1 MSKIATYSLAD
12 TPLQLSDRLIGTEAP
27 RTPPTSTPLATKNF
41 SLGELLQLFSSN
53 FPAATLQE
61 VLDEGNVATED
72 IFLTGTIESTVI
84 KPTNIEDVLGSQGA
98 TFQFLSKAANGINWV
113 NLPTVYPTLNDVL
126 TAGNVSTLDA
136 KIGELYL
143 WDTNVP
149 TGYAKITGDNSRIN
163 FVSKSSVPY
172 GYITSDTFALL
183 DSSIYSFKIKK
194 PAVLSGNHT
203 ATFQDTSGTVA
214 YIADIPSQITL
225 TTSGTSGPATLIG
238 TVLNVPDYS
247 SGGGSV
253 DLDAVLANGNT
264 SSNYIVLTETGLDTY
279 SELRG
284 NGLAI
289 LDSVLPKQ
297 MVVAP
302 DGLTYTSD
310 GANYSNIEFVTP
322 TKANT
327 ILFQDNSGT
336 LAFLSDIPAVT
347 GYVPYTGATQN
358 VDLGEFEIKAGQM
371 TLDVSPTGTA
381 TVGTTVWNNTIGSSQ
396 TTLKGGTVILK
407 NGVDLVARVVN
418 KVTPN
423 ATLLRSQYK
432 AVRISGAQG
441 QRLAIAYAQAN
452 NDTNS
457 ADTIGLVCEDIA
469 TNQEGFIITVGQL
482 LEINTTGSLQ
492 GETWADGD
500 VIYLSP
506 TIAGSLTN
514 VKPNGSTGHIVVI
527 GYVEYAHAIHGS
539 LYVKVMNGWELDE
552 LHNVYINTPLNN
564 QGIFYNSTSQLWE
577 NKSIVTALGYTPEDV
592 ANKQTDLTASAT
604 KYPTVDAVNTGL
616 ATKQNAL
623 SGTGFVKI
631 SGTTIS
637 YDNSTYL
644 TSSTV
649 ITEVE
654 KNSIEL
660 RANGITLTTFTRFGY
675 STASDVT
682 SGVAAATSS
691 GSFFGI
697 QNRFNYTTSTVA
709 GSLAFFRTT
718 FGSWGGMSSGRVC
731 EWLFGTADAATVAGA
746 RSFVGFTGNFAA
758 PTNVEPTTLVSCV
771 GLARLST
778 SNNWHIIHND
788 ASGTCTSIDL
798 GSGYPSNT
806 LEVDLIYLRLTFN
819 TNGTIS
825 YLVANK
831 TTNISTSGVL
841 STNLPAVALYE
852 QVWTCNNATALAA
865 RLGFCY
871 RTFSNP

>member
-113 NLPTVYPTLNDVL
+113 NLPTIYPTLNDVL

-163 FVSKSSVPY
+163 FVSKSGVSY
-172 GYITSDTFALL
+172 GYITSDTFAFL

-203 ATFQDTSGTVA
+203 ATFQNTSGIVA

-327 ILFQDNSGT
+327 ILFQDGSGT

-423 ATLLRSQYK
+423 ATLLRANYT

-441 QRLAIAYAQAN
+441 QRLAVAYAQAN
-452 NDTNS
+452 NDNNS
-457 ADTIGLVCEDIA
+457 ADTIGLVCENIA

-482 LEINTTGSLQ
+482 EEINTTGSLQ

-539 LYVKVMNGWELDE
+539 LYVKIMNGWELDE
-552 LHNVYINTPLNN
+552 LHNVYIDTPINGQNLTYNSVNGLWENSNPLNN
-564 QGIFYNSTSQLWE
+564 LQSRRTGVTLFDDMWSLATGQSPFVKGVIGGGTLGLGNGGGSNHGVLTISSSTISINSG
-577 NKSIVTALGYTPEDV
+577 GYI
-592 ANKQTDLTASAT
+592 LF
-604 KYPTVDAVNTGL
+604 VNTSAARAINVVDGI
-616 ATKQNAL
+616 
-623 SGTGFVKI
+623 G
-631 SGTTIS
+631 
-637 YDNSTYL
+637 YDIIFRPTNL
-644 TSSTV
+644 SSTV
-649 ITEVE
+649 YYYAGLTQGRNTSQSITDG
-654 KNSIEL
+654 
-660 RANGITLTTFTRFGY
+660 AYF
-675 STASDVT
+675 D
-682 SGVAAATSS
+682 
-691 GSFFGI
+691 I
-697 QNRFNYTTSTVA
+697 QN
-709 GSLAFFRTT
+709 
-718 FGSWGGMSSGRVC
+718 
-731 EWLFGTADAATVAGA
+731 
-746 RSFVGFTGNFAA
+746 
-758 PTNVEPTTLVSCV
+758 TTLV
-771 GLARLST
+771 G
-778 SNNWHIIHND
+778 
-788 ASGTCTSIDL
+788 
-798 GSGYPSNT
+798 
-806 LEVDLIYLRLTFN
+806 
-819 TNGTIS
+819 
-825 YLVANK
+825 K
-831 TTNISTSGVL
+831 TTNNSVSSSTS
-841 STNLPAVALYE
+841 SYTI
-852 QVWTCNNATALAA
+852 TNNAWYHLRVRFNLSQVDFYVYDMNGTLLWSSSLTTNIPTSSDWVQPSFFAQNTIQESRTIATVDYMSVTYPQMNRGAL
-865 RLGFCY
+865 
-871 RTFSNP
+871 TE